1 MESKKN
7 EDSSKVTPSKALG
20 HLMEMFDLQT
30 KRINVVEQQFLSLS
44 ARVSGI
50 EGYKNRN
57 RK

>member
-20 HLMEMFDLQT
+20 NLIEMFDLQT

-50 EGYKNRN
+50 EGSKNRN
-57 RK
+57 RR